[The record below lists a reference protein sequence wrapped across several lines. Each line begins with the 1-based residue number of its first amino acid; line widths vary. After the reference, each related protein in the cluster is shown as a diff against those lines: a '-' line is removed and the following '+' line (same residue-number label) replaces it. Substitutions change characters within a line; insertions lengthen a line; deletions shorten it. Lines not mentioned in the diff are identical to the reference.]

1 MSSIHQVIENGNPTT
16 VASINAPSS
25 LPPVPSHPP
34 PLHSTLPTKL
44 KQSVTEVDSTEVD
57 SLSDKTG
64 RRAATLIGKLKV
76 ASIPVNE
83 NGRQSNNDALN
94 AASSIQSV
102 DRGEQLYKSLIT
114 DNMDN
119 EQEYV
124 ITNPLLKNTDT
135 HHSSAGPMAIVSD
148 EQPVYSE
155 PTMSTSLSSS
165 SISKMP
171 DTHHSSATSIT
182 NEQPVYSE
190 PTMSTSLSSASLS
203 KIALLGS
210 SKTELPN
217 KSRPGFTLPL
227 GQTPPGTAV
236 TSEQDQPIY
245 SMPDDPNTP
254 QKTVTP
260 TGRGKKPVVPR
271 RPVDK
276 PRKKHV
282 STTDDRHITGNKERE
297 SIDGEYVCPNAPI
310 NGIEQLGKRG
320 QKLKVGMNQPR
331 EVVLLRNGEI
341 APPPHQYQGLAQGNQ
356 EYLTLYMTPD
366 NN

>member
-1 MSSIHQVIENGNPTT
+1 MIADKSLPYSASKSSIHQVIENGNPTT

-34 PLHSTLPTKL
+34 PLHSTLLAKL

-124 ITNPLLKNTDT
+124 LTNPLLKNTDSQ
-135 HHSSAGPMAIVSD
+135 HSSAGSIAIV
-148 EQPVYSE
+148 
-155 PTMSTSLSSS
+155 
-165 SISKMP
+165 
-171 DTHHSSATSIT
+171 T

-276 PRKKHV
+276 PRKNHV

-341 APPPHQYQGLAQGNQ
+341 APPPHQYQGLAEGNQ